1 MKCVKDTVVLNAD
14 WDSVN
19 HKLKLTLF
27 QKKSFLTWEVNSS
40 GDEPSLE
47 NSWYGDE
54 PYGDRHLSLSP
65 YGPLAE
71 LAYAEASSTS
81 IFSIQI
87 RDGPQNAG
95 SLPDDVRVTDSSQ
108 RMKMVAENHW

>member
-65 YGPLAE
+65 YGPLAQ
-71 LAYAEASSTS
+71 LADAVHSKCTCSRFKFEMGYQMPGRS
-81 IFSIQI
+81 
-87 RDGPQNAG
+87 
-95 SLPDDVRVTDSSQ
+95 
-108 RMKMVAENHW
+108 RMM